1 VKNQVVIAFGSN
13 IQPEKNIE
21 AAKSRIEQFH
31 LILKVSSVKKTPPL
45 GDIPQLDYSNGAF
58 LIETALSQK
67 DLKTWLKSLEDK
79 LGRDRTAPKFGPRTM
94 DLDIVVFNGK
104 IVDPD
109 FFEREFLRDLVTEL
123 LPDLLPNRRTY
134 PA

>member
-31 LILKVSSVKKTPPL
+31 RILKVSSVKKTPPL
-45 GDIPQLDYSNGAF
+45 GDIPQPDYSNGAF

-109 FFEREFLRDLVTEL
+109 FFEREFLREIVREL